1 MIPTVAVPNVQIP
14 PPSVEA
20 SLFAGQPSDP
30 AVGRLPLHSVP
41 PPINS
46 QKVADNN
53 REQQQARSAQQ
64 PPQPS
69 IERSFASLLRTGEGE
84 IELQSPFSTPF
95 MAQLFGQIPAFD
107 NVIGGLFGEGTGVP
121 AGFVDFNRLAEF
133 NTVKYKPSHAF
144 KPHEKPAQQQ
154 ALEDFGTTSTN
165 EAAKE
170 AIRQAAAT
178 AVPEPSQPA
187 TQLDASLPN
196 AQLGN
201 VEQLEARQ
209 LSNTKPDITPQNPIK
224 PPLAARPAPV
234 DDIVATP
241 NPGVEAYLSTQSRNE
256 SGAAA
261 AMAPTRSGGFEGVS
275 LIL

>member
-20 SLFAGQPSDP
+20 SLFAGQSSDP

-53 REQQQARSAQQ
+53 REQQQTRSGQE

-69 IERSFASLLRTGEGE
+69 IERSFASLLQSGEGD

-144 KPHEKPAQQQ
+144 KPHEKPEQQQ
-154 ALEDFGTTSTN
+154 ALEDFGTTTPKEAKAEMRL
-165 EAAKE
+165 EAAM
-170 AIRQAAAT
+170 
-178 AVPEPSQPA
+178 AVPEASRPDTDVPS
-187 TQLDASLPN
+187 
-196 AQLGN
+196 AQLENLG
-201 VEQLEARQ
+201 QLATRQ
-209 LSNTKPDITPQNPIK
+209 LSDTKPDIAPLNTPES
-224 PPLAARPAPV
+224 RPVAQSAPA
-234 DDIVATP
+234 DDIATVP

-256 SGAAA
+256 NGAAVA
-261 AMAPTRSGGFEGVS
+261 KAPTRAGGHEGGVS